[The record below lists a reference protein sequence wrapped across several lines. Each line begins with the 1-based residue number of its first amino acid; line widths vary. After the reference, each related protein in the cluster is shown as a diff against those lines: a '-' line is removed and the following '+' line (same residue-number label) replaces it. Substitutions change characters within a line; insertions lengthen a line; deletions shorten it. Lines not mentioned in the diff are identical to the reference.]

1 MKLSESID
9 KNKHYGRVFTKD
21 GLTSLTLNNK
31 ESFQKRLLELVG
43 KDVEITVK
51 EKKSTRSIEANNL
64 YWVWMTVLGED
75 IGHSKEAMHFVFK
88 KLFLADKMP
97 ALDKD
102 EFMEYL
108 QGLDKEIASTRK
120 LTTAEMSQYMDKVY
134 KQSIEL
140 NINLPIPELQG
151 ITDEK

>member
-1 MKLSESID
+1 MKFYCQVTTEND
-9 KNKHYGRVFTKD
+9 TTK
-21 GLTSLTLNNK
+21 LIPLN
-31 ESFQKRLLELVG
+31 EEGFQKRLLELVG
-43 KDVEITVK
+43 CEVEVTL
-51 EKKSTRSIEANNL
+51 EKRKGTRSLEQNAL
-64 YWVWMTVLGED
+64 YWKWMTILGED

-140 NINLPIPELQG
+140 NINLPLPEFRGL
-151 ITDEK
+151 TDES